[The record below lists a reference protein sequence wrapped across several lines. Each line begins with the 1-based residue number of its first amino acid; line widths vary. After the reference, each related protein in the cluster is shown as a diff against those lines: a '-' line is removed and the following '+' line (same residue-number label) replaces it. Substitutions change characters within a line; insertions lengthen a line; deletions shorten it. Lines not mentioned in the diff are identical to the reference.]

1 MIFMSPPPAPNSVNH
16 EKKGQEETTGFEA
29 QWPWSDG
36 KMAKV
41 SQLISDPALWVLL
54 FLIPLVS
61 LWIPEAVQT
70 GLTSLSSGFISSFNN
85 VESILSNF
93 DSDNLLVL
101 KKWYI

>member
-1 MIFMSPPPAPNSVNH
+1 MSSLPLPAH
-16 EKKGQEETTGFEA
+16 KIIKKKSQKETTGFET

-70 GLTSLSSGFISSFNN
+70 GLTSLNSSFISSFNN